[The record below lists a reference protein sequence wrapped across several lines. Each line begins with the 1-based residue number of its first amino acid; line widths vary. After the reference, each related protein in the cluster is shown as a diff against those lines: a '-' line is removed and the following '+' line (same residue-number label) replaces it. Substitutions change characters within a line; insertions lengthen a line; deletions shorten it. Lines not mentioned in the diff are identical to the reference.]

1 MPSERLGGTCHERQQ
16 CSSRWIFFC
25 DSISKLE
32 IRKKMMPGFLGT
44 SESFSKKIV
53 PTNPIPKGTF
63 QPPQAQPDN
72 VRDFVRDFC
81 LRMAVSRAPRGF
93 TGGKRQRLHA
103 SHGFSM
109 DELEQKNNKKHG
121 S

>member
-1 MPSERLGGTCHERQQ
+1 
-16 CSSRWIFFC
+16 
-25 DSISKLE
+25 
-32 IRKKMMPGFLGT
+32 MMPGFLGT

-81 LRMAVSRAPRGF
+81 LRMAVSRAQEGSPGENARGCM
-93 TGGKRQRLHA
+93 LPM
-103 SHGFSM
+103 GFPWM
-109 DELEQKNNKKHG
+109 NWNKQTIKNMVHEVGNNGIHSG
-121 S
+121 NLT